1 MAPTSSMSCLV
12 ILSLW
17 IRAPSNGNGGIWI
30 GVHSNFWSVHRLS
43 VICLDPRYSNHVL
56 SDFFVPAALRFQ
68 YSDFTQ
74 SEYTICIPN
83 ETFLHCCFASQANSR
98 TCIWYSFCAWDLWRF
113 ALPTLSYLM
122 GHMFVSVSCHA
133 VFRMA
138 PSRHDLVDIWTRHI
152 LHVPPTTAEL
162 VIRH

>member
-1 MAPTSSMSCLV
+1 MAMAGFGSGPLQFLV
-12 ILSLW
+12 CSPSYLLS
-17 IRAPSNGNGGIWI
+17 
-30 GVHSNFWSVHRLS
+30 
-43 VICLDPRYSNHVL
+43 CLDPRYSNHVL

-83 ETFLHCCFASQANSR
+83 ETFYTVVSHIKPSPRS
-98 TCIWYSFCAWDLWRF
+98 CILDSFCAWDLWKF
-113 ALPTLSYLM
+113 ASSTLSHEM
-122 GHMFVSVSCHA
+122 GLMFVSVSCHG
-133 VFRMA
+133 VFSNGA
-138 PSRHDLVDIWTRHI
+138 FPSPPLRDIWTGYI